1 MAIAVLAKADPRRDR
16 DLRPGEQ
23 QLGKLHTAQMREPF
37 RDRTRLVT
45 VAGHI
50 NEAGDVFA
58 EDYPFP
64 DVAEGEV
71 LAILNAG
78 GYLRAMSTTHCLR
91 PTGTAIYLDRETSP

>member
-1 MAIAVLAKADPRRDR
+1 
-16 DLRPGEQ
+16 
-23 QLGKLHTAQMREPF
+23 MRGPL
-37 RDRTRLVT
+37 RDRTQVVT

-71 LAILNAG
+71 VTVISWPMAPVSPQKNLEWVRTRIEPGLARGIVTRVRDDTLQ
-78 GYLRAMSTTHCLR
+78 
-91 PTGTAIYLDRETSP
+91 TA